1 MQDEFEPTIVI
12 EPSSANDATVSLRNV
27 REAPSQSHLA
37 VDSPGAQKHLTR
49 RFAEATRKL
58 LQRRLMIAAITTL
71 GFLILI
77 KTLALLFEGTTIGD
91 VMVHSFSVLGII
103 GSIVYL
109 RRNTSAPMYA
119 LRFIEAVIFGLSFIE
134 LQLIQVFDTEK
145 LIAAGRMDEVP
156 TLFATIGAL
165 ISLFIAIYGIFIPA
179 NWKRTALMTGLA
191 AVVSVVV
198 VLVHAQW
205 NPLLQ
210 QIDVPGFAT
219 PALTLMMAIVATVG
233 AQVVHNVRRE
243 AESAK
248 QYGQYNL
255 TEEIG
260 RGGMGVVYKAEHR
273 MLKRPAAIKLIRPE
287 AAFDESSI
295 EGFER
300 EVQLSA
306 TLSHWNTV
314 QIYDYGRTEAGDFY
328 YVMEYLEG
336 ESLRQRLSRSGPL
349 SMRDTVAILVQVCDG
364 LGEAHA
370 KGMVHRDLKP
380 ANILLA
386 EIGGQRDIAKILDF
400 GLAINVSQTATQEV
414 GISGS
419 PPYMSPEQVRG
430 EAVDARSDI
439 YALGCLIYECLTG
452 NALFN
457 GSSLTEVLNA
467 HLGASPSLDRLPE
480 SAVAL
485 KPLIERCIDPDR
497 SSRMSDVA
505 QLRNQLMQS

>member
-1 MQDEFEPTIVI
+1 
-12 EPSSANDATVSLRNV
+12 
-27 REAPSQSHLA
+27 
-37 VDSPGAQKHLTR
+37 
-49 RFAEATRKL
+49 
-58 LQRRLMIAAITTL
+58 MIAAITTL

-77 KTLALLFEGTTIGD
+77 KTLALLFGGTTIGD
-91 VMVHSFSVLGII
+91 VMAHSFSVLGII
-103 GSIVYL
+103 GAIVYL
-109 RRNTSAPMYA
+109 RRNASAPLSA
-119 LRFIEAVIFGLSFIE
+119 LRFIEAVIFGFSFVE
-134 LQLIQVFDTEK
+134 LQLIQVLDTEK

-165 ISLFIAIYGIFIPA
+165 LSLFLAIYGIFIPA
-179 NWKRTALMTGLA
+179 NWKRTALMTGMA
-191 AVVSVVV
+191 AVMSVVV

-205 NPLLQ
+205 NPSLQ
-210 QIDVPGFAT
+210 QINVPGFAT

-287 AAFDESSI
+287 AAFDESAI

-314 QIYDYGRTEAGDFY
+314 QIYDYGRTEGGDFY

-336 ESLRQRLSRSGPL
+336 ESLRQRLNRSGPL
-349 SMRDTVAILVQVCDG
+349 SVQETIAILTQVCDG

-386 EIGGQRDIAKILDF
+386 TIGGQTDVAKILDF
-400 GLAINVSQTATQEV
+400 GLAINVSQNATQV

-452 NALFN
+452 HPLFS
-457 GSSLTEVLNA
+457 GESLTEVLNA
-467 HLGASPSLDRLPE
+467 HLGASPSLDHLPE
-480 SAVAL
+480 SAMTL
-485 KPLIERCIDPDR
+485 KPIVKRCIDPDQ
-497 SSRMSDVA
+497 SSRFADVA
-505 QLRNQLMQS
+505 RLRKQLMES